1 MDVHDE
7 KRRVNVFLSS
17 PEIAASVDHNSL
29 PRCLFERVDE
39 KKGKKIK
46 KKEGGG
52 GGGGKKREE
61 EAHYTHGRGVCAL
74 RNGLLAQSFLIISFQ
89 CALRPVI
96 GYANGE
102 QGNATMLPIFLCR
115 PVHPGTDR
123 GSPYTGCPVYF
134 IFLEF

>member
-39 KKGKKIK
+39 KKGKKNK
-46 KKEGGG
+46 KKYLKGG
-52 GGGGKKREE
+52 GGGGKKKRRRRH
-61 EAHYTHGRGVCAL
+61 ANTRSRCL
-74 RNGLLAQSFLIISFQ
+74 RTAKRTLDAIFSNYLVP

-115 PVHPGTDR
+115 PVHPGTDP
-123 GSPYTGCPVYF
+123 GTSLYTGCLV
-134 IFLEF
+134 

>member
-1 MDVHDE
+1 MFVREGRRE
-7 KRRVNVFLSS
+7 KR
-17 PEIAASVDHNSL
+17 
-29 PRCLFERVDE
+29 E
-39 KKGKKIK
+39 KKDL
-46 KKEGGG
+46 KEGG

-61 EAHYTHGRGVCAL
+61 EAYYTHGRGVCAL

-123 GSPYTGCPVYF
+123 GSSYTGCPVYF

>member
-46 KKEGGG
+46 KKFKRGRRRRRR
-52 GGGGKKREE
+52 KKEE
-61 EAHYTHGRGVCAL
+61 KKKARYTHGRGVCAL
-74 RNGLLAQSFLIISFQ
+74 RNGLSAQSFLIISFQ

-123 GSPYTGCPVYF
+123 GSPYTGCPV
-134 IFLEF
+134 

>member
-46 KKEGGG
+46 KIFKRGRRRRKKEE
-52 GGGGKKREE
+52 KK
-61 EAHYTHGRGVCAL
+61 EAR
-74 RNGLLAQSFLIISFQ
+74 
-89 CALRPVI
+89 
-96 GYANGE
+96 
-102 QGNATMLPIFLCR
+102 
-115 PVHPGTDR
+115 
-123 GSPYTGCPVYF
+123 
-134 IFLEF
+134 

>member
-39 KKGKKIK
+39 KKGKKNK
-46 KKEGGG
+46 KKYLKGG
-52 GGGGKKREE
+52 GGGGKKKRRRRH
-61 EAHYTHGRGVCAL
+61 ANTHGRGVCAL
-74 RNGLLAQSFLIISFQ
+74 RNGLSTQSFLIISFQ

-115 PVHPGTDR
+115 PVHRGTDPGT
-123 GSPYTGCPVYF
+123 SLYTGCLV
-134 IFLEF
+134 